1 MLWVFGCQACGIL
14 APLQGTE
21 ATPCAERRSLNRWT
35 AREVPPGHFRAV
47 KTETHKGGV
56 IWAKLPGARGIA
68 LSNIPQGSKIVTF
81 QKRAG
86 ALITR
91 ETCYIHCEHKSQL
104 FILGVKS
111 RAKFSSQEGGKKK
124 KERKPVRSLD
134 GAWLRWLT
142 LRLCLPGE
150 GIQSP
155 SKSLSSLYP
164 DMLFMP
170 PLGIQ
175 GSHLTNMGTEA

>member
-111 RAKFSSQEGGKKK
+111 RAKFSSQEGGRKKK
-124 KERKPVRSLD
+124 KENLWGLWMERDWD
-134 GAWLRWLT
+134 GWHCACAFL
-142 LRLCLPGE
+142 GKVS
-150 GIQSP
+150 SP
-155 SKSLSSLYP
+155 HPSHC
-164 DMLFMP
+164 P
-170 PLGIQ
+170 PSTQ
-175 GSHLTNMGTEA
+175 TCCSCHL